1 MIKGSNTMPSDIFI
15 KFSPKVEG
23 ESGDAVH
30 RGEIEIMSY
39 GFGVTNQGT
48 SHHGGGAGAGKA
60 NFQDLHFNKSVDRST
75 PNLLKFTAEGKHFE
89 EALITV
95 RKAGGGQQEYLKITL
110 TDVFITSYHSDGHSG
125 AVPSENF
132 TLNFT
137 KVKLEYWPQKADGS
151 LDASVSG
158 GYDVKENKSF

>member
-1 MIKGSNTMPSDIFI
+1 MATDIFI

-23 ESGDAVH
+23 ESADSKH
-30 RGEIEIMSY
+30 KGEIEIQSY

-60 NFQDLHFNKSVDRST
+60 DFQDLHFTKAVDKST

-110 TDVFITSYHSDGHSG
+110 NDVFITSYHSDGHSG
-125 AVPSENF
+125 AVPSESF

-137 KVKLEYWPQKADGS
+137 KVKLEYSPQKADGS
-151 LDASVSG
+151 LEPSISG
-158 GYDVKENKSF
+158 GYNVKENKSF